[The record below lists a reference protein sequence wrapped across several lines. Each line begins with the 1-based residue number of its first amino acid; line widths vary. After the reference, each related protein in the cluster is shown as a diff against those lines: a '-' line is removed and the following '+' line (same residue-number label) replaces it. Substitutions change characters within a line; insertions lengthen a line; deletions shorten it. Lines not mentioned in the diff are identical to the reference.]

1 MIRPYAWIL
10 IASLVAVVL
19 QTTLNHYL
27 FQGRL
32 NTDLILVMVVL
43 LGLFRDPV
51 HGALMAFL
59 LGGIQDYFSG
69 QALFGLF
76 LFSLTLIFIL
86 ANLFRRRFSALSP
99 GSQFVFMLGFG
110 VADKVLLYLLLLLF
124 AAPGVAS
131 AADWPFGI
139 LELFINAA
147 LAPLLYQLMS
157 RVPDLLPAGATRP

>member
-1 MIRPYAWIL
+1 MIRPYAYIL
-10 IASLVAVVL
+10 LASLVAVVL
-19 QTTLNHYL
+19 QTTLNDHL

-69 QALFGLF
+69 QALDGLF

-99 GSQFVFMLGFG
+99 GAQFVFVLGFG

-131 AADWPFGI
+131 AAGWPFWI
-139 LELFINAA
+139 LEVFINAA

-157 RVPDLLPAGATRP
+157 RVPNLLPAGATRP